1 MNVSKEK
8 VLDVLNEQQQHIEGD
23 TAKWIWKLYF
33 QDPSRPWTSKD
44 IEQFINT
51 FRNFDDFTFEIK
63 DDILEI
69 ETVDSQLTLV
79 IETLKYISEY
89 CQNDYFEVVPH
100 KWFEYHTLSEKQ
112 IQKHYPLD
120 IESVIQNSQETT
132 IDETTIQWQTIPKY
146 YRQYKRIIFTH
157 KKEAFDIVF
166 EYKKQPK
173 EAYNLMKDADLSSVQ
188 QEISVYIKSSNP
200 KIKQNTPLLVSQML
214 FTLQQITNDHYLMTL
229 EEQKKILN
237 NYMSMISSVR
247 DLNKYEKQNPIPYF
261 LAPKPVTLEKKN
273 LIDPD
278 TTYGIVSILKNY
290 AVTDKADGER
300 MLLYVDGLGDVYLI
314 NNTYNIKNTGIR
326 VTSNQLHNSLFDG
339 EYIPKYLLKDD
350 SDTDIFAVFD
360 VYFIQNNSVMH
371 LPLMADGKPNRYQ
384 KMQLALQSAY
394 WTNGDDTLKV
404 EMKPHYHED
413 GKGIFKKCK
422 EILENPKRRY
432 DIDGLVFTPIDLP
445 VFAYYPNQFK
455 KLKGKSVSWN
465 LVFKWKPADQNT
477 IDFLVKM
484 QPEDYIDTQSNKRYK
499 RFKLF
504 TGYNASQ
511 WEEIPVWKGMQKVY
525 QREKAPSGEEEYQA
539 KLFKPIENYNQNVS
553 VAFLPVNAAGQAIT
567 HENTIVEDNMIV
579 EFAYDRDGKQHPS
592 MKWLANRVREDKTRA
607 YRMTGGL
614 SKTANDLSVALNI
627 WHNIYDPVTYEH
639 IIGEQSVD
647 ISQVPTDIEERLL
660 GTNDVYYARDIPR
673 NHMLSVHM
681 LNFHNYG
688 IKSYLYQYPER
699 KDSLLELACGMAGD
713 LPRWRDNRYNFILGV
728 DLVKDN
734 IESAQGAYAR
744 YLHQRTEFLKHHRQ
758 VQRIHYPQ
766 AIFLIG
772 DCAMPLE
779 TGEAAKGKDHDS
791 EQLLKLLYMGKVTD
805 KYNYLNSYRIPG
817 KASRK
822 FDVVSCQFAIHYFFK
837 TKDLLEG
844 FLRNVSYNLK
854 PNGKFITTF
863 MDGQKVHQLINK
875 EGFAKGVKEDH
886 VVWCIQK
893 QYKSFTKANVYGRLI
908 DVFLENTNHF
918 IPEYLVHFELLKQK
932 ALEYGLEIVE
942 DGFFGDTFEMLKQKV
957 IQRDPNRNRFL
968 DNDILAL
975 DKDPVQTQFSFINRW
990 AIFRKM
996 DERELEA

>member
-23 TAKWIWKLYF
+23 TAKWIWKLNF

-44 IEQFINT
+44 IEYFIKT
-51 FRNFDDFTFEIK
+51 FQNFEDFTFEVK
-63 DDILEI
+63 DDLLEI
-69 ETVDSQLTLV
+69 ETVDGPLTLV
-79 IETLKYISEY
+79 IETLKYISDY

-100 KWFEYHTLSEKQ
+100 KWFETQTLSEKH

-120 IESVIQNSQETT
+120 IESILHKTQETS

-146 YRQYKRIIFTH
+146 YRQYKRIIFNH
-157 KKEAFDIVF
+157 KKELFNIVF
-166 EYKKQPK
+166 EYKKAPK
-173 EAYNLMKDADLSSVQ
+173 EAFNLMKDADLSSTQ
-188 QEISVYIKSSNP
+188 QEISVYMQSSNP
-200 KIKQNTPLLVSQML
+200 KIKENTPLLVSQML
-214 FTLQQITNDHYLMTL
+214 FTLQQLTNDPYLMTMD
-229 EEQKKILN
+229 EQKTILN
-237 NYMSMISSVR
+237 KYLTMISSVR
-247 DLNKYEKQNPIPYF
+247 DLNKYEKQNPLPYF

-273 LIDPD
+273 LIDPES
-278 TTYGIVSILKNY
+278 TYGVVSILKNY

-300 MLLYVDGLGDVYLI
+300 MLLYVDEIGDAYLI
-314 NNTYNIKNTGIR
+314 NNTYNVKHTGIR
-326 VTSNQLHNSLFDG
+326 VKSNQLHNSLFDG

-360 VYFIQNNSVMH
+360 VYFIQNNSVMQ

-384 KMQLALQSAY
+384 KMQLALQTAY
-394 WTNGDDTLKV
+394 WTNGEDTLKV

-413 GKGIFKKCK
+413 GKGILKKCK
-422 EILENPKRRY
+422 EILEDPKRRY

-477 IDFLVKM
+477 IDFLVKL
-484 QPEDYIDTQSNKRYK
+484 QPEEYIDTQANKRYK

-525 QREKAPSGEEEYQA
+525 QRDKKPSGDEEYQA
-539 KLFKPIENYNQNVS
+539 KLFKPIENYNPNVS

-567 HENTIVEDNMIV
+567 HENTVVEDNMIV

-639 IIGEQSVD
+639 IIGEQTVD
-647 ISQVPTDIEERLL
+647 MSQVPTDIEERLL

-772 DCAMPLE
+772 DCALPLE
-779 TGEAAKGKDHDS
+779 TGEAAKGKDLDS

-805 KYNYLNSYRIPG
+805 KYSYLNPYRIPG

-893 QYKSFTKANVYGRLI
+893 QYKSFNKANVYGRLI

-918 IPEYLVHFELLKQK
+918 IPEYLVHFELLKEK
-932 ALEYGLEIVE
+932 ALEFGLEIVE
-942 DGFFGDTFEMLKQKV
+942 DGFFGDTFNMLKQKV